1 MQKCHPQ
8 WNDAVVIS
16 VPALT
21 KAIVSYNKSLASI
34 NNQLDILLSGAET
47 PSLIAIPFHSQLR
60 GVLQI
65 KLNKS

>member
-1 MQKCHPQ
+1 MQKHHPQ
-8 WNDAVVIS
+8 WNDAVIIS

-21 KAIVSYNKSLASI
+21 KAVVSYNKSLASI
-34 NNQLDILLSGAET
+34 NQLDILLSGAET

>member
-1 MQKCHPQ
+1 MQKYYSQ
-8 WNDAVVIS
+8 WNDAVIIS

-21 KAIVSYNKSLASI
+21 KAVGSYNKSVASI
-34 NNQLDILLSGAET
+34 NQLDILLSGAET